1 MAQALLSL
9 GSNIDP
15 VANLR
20 VAAARRKRLRREA
33 RMRQAN
39 SAPVCKPNEEP
50 AAAPPRRTA
59 QARLPESATKAIAA
73 PPAQTDDHRKR
84 ARYTA
89 CQAAE
94 SGRASSPTVSPVVRK
109 GRLNLLCSASGL
121 HGPGRREAA
130 GHCRTPRQ
138 SGGQGEC
145 GPAGG
150 ASCSH
155 RTSRLPHGN
164 GEQRGRWPYAASA
177 VAHVEVDERGKV
189 VRFPPFVLTSQGPWM
204 GKLFGK

>member
-73 PPAQTDDHRKR
+73 PPAQTDVSVIEHSEP
-84 ARYTA
+84 ARI
-89 CQAAE
+89 AAANDAALLE
-94 SGRASSPTVSPVVRK
+94 VRLRSK
-109 GRLNLLCSASGL
+109 GQLAERQTRLW
-121 HGPGRREAA
+121 HK
-130 GHCRTPRQ
+130 HQ
-138 SGGQGEC
+138 
-145 GPAGG
+145 
-150 ASCSH
+150 
-155 RTSRLPHGN
+155 
-164 GEQRGRWPYAASA
+164 
-177 VAHVEVDERGKV
+177 VKV
-189 VRFPPFVLTSQGPWM
+189 R
-204 GKLFGK
+204 

>member
-15 VANLR
+15 EANLR
-20 VAAARRKRLRREA
+20 AAAARRKRLRREA

-50 AAAPPRRTA
+50 AAAPPRRRRRRA
-59 QARLPESATKAIAA
+59 CRKA
-73 PPAQTDDHRKR
+73 PQKPSLRHLRKR
-84 ARYTA
+84 MTIECARYTA

-94 SGRASSPTVSPVVRK
+94 SGRASSPTVSPVARK
-109 GRLNLLCSASGL
+109 GRLNLLCSSSGL